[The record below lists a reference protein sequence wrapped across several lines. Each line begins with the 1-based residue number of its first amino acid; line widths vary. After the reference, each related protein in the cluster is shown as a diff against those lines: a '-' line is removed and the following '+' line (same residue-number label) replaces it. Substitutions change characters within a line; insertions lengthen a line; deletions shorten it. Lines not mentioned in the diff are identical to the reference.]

1 MNQRTR
7 ILLTLFLAAMMAGQ
21 SHAFPAGRSANAKPD
36 AEKLAALLLANSF
49 RAADLLAAQLL
60 DKPALAPADM
70 AVCGLAVLK
79 AGRLGEAEVI
89 LKRVLQRSPG
99 EPDAHLGL
107 GRVAASRNEPE
118 AAIAHLRRAVAST
131 FFYEEALR
139 LLWRAALDR
148 GRVDDLL
155 AIARL
160 AGERFGRESK
170 PLPPFFTSGLA
181 QVDGLAGKRLF
192 QMEGRFE
199 RIRIPL
205 VACERHPGIRMI
217 SLALNGKG
225 DGLFHLDSALAGFM
239 TISPMLAAELGLA
252 PCGSGTSTGV
262 GTATITTRFA
272 VLDTVALGPL
282 TFRNVPVMVSDI
294 ATLRGRREG
303 LVGTAFLKRFNVT
316 IDMEAGT
323 LDLFPLDRP
332 DLLAGNIDGAA
343 VAANI
348 PLLVF
353 DQTVVEA
360 SVAGAPPAL
369 YILDSAAST
378 HLVDSVFFAEH
389 IRPKL
394 DPGRIVQAGIR
405 GAGGAQNVR
414 RVEGLPIALGPLV
427 LAGQQVNEFPLAG
440 LNNISGRY
448 AAGLLGNPLLWPFR
462 VHMDFR
468 AGRLIL
474 ERFPCS
480 DGTLG
485 DGACNFN

>member
-1 MNQRTR
+1 MMNRRALLLIPLAT
-7 ILLTLFLAAMMAGQ
+7 ILSAMLAGQ
-21 SHAFPAGRSANAKPD
+21 AFPAGRPAAVKPD
-36 AEKLAALLLANSF
+36 AEKLAGFLLANSF
-49 RAADLLAAQLL
+49 READMLAARLL
-60 DKPALAPADM
+60 GKPDLSPGDI

-89 LKRVLQRSPG
+89 LKGVLRRSPA
-99 EPDAHLGL
+99 EPTAHLGL
-107 GRVAASRNEPE
+107 GRIAYARNDSE
-118 AAIAHLRRAVAST
+118 AAIAHLRRAVASVL
-131 FFYEEALR
+131 FYEEALR

-148 GRVDDLL
+148 GRVDELL
-155 AIARL
+155 EIAGL
-160 AGERFGRESK
+160 AGERFRRESK
-170 PLPPFFTSGLA
+170 PLPPFFANGLA

-199 RIRIPL
+199 RIRVPL

-225 DGLFHLDSALAGFM
+225 DRLFHLDSALAGFL
-239 TISPMLAAELGLA
+239 TISPLLAAELGLA
-252 PCGSGTSTGV
+252 PGGSGMSAGV
-262 GTATITTRFA
+262 GTTPIATRFA

-294 ATLRGRREG
+294 ATLRGVKEG

-316 IDMEAGT
+316 IALEAGT
-323 LDLFPLDRP
+323 MDLFPLDRS
-332 DLLAGNIDGAA
+332 DLLASNIDRAA
-343 VAANI
+343 VAADV

-378 HLVDSVFFAEH
+378 HLVDSGFFAEH
-389 IRPKL
+389 VRPKI
-394 DPGRIVQAGIR
+394 DPDRIVQASIR
-405 GAGGAQNVR
+405 GAGGAQDVR
-414 RVEGLPIALGPLV
+414 RAEGVSIALGPLV
-427 LAGQQVNEFPLAG
+427 LAGQPVNEFPMAA
-440 LNNISGRY
+440 LNGISGRY

-474 ERFPCS
+474 ERFPRS
-480 DGTLG
+480 
-485 DGACNFN
+485 AKSESRN

>member
-1 MNQRTR
+1 MMNGRAR
-7 ILLTLFLAAMMAGQ
+7 ILMTMILAAIMAGQ
-21 SHAFPAGRSANAKPD
+21 AHALLACPSAAVKPD

-49 RAADLLAAQLL
+49 READMLAAQLL
-60 DKPALAPADM
+60 GKPALPPTDM

-89 LKRVLQRSPG
+89 LNRALRRSPD
-99 EPDAHLGL
+99 EPSAHLGL
-107 GRVAASRNEPE
+107 GRIASARNEPE
-118 AAIAHLRRAVAST
+118 AAIAHLRRAVASA

-139 LLWRAALDR
+139 LLWRAASDR

-155 AIARL
+155 EIAKL
-160 AGERFGRESK
+160 AGERFSRESK

-205 VACERHPGIRMI
+205 VASERHGGIRVI
-217 SLALNGKG
+217 PFALNGKG
-225 DGLFHLDSALAGFM
+225 DCLFHLDSALAGFM
-239 TISPMLAAELGLA
+239 TISPLLADELGLA
-252 PCGSGTSTGV
+252 PSGSGTSMGV
-262 GTATITTRFA
+262 GTAPISTRFA

-316 IDMEAGT
+316 LDIEAGNM
-323 LDLFPLDRP
+323 DLFPLDRP
-332 DLLAGNIDGAA
+332 DLLAGNIDRAA
-343 VAANI
+343 VAADV

-360 SVAGAPPAL
+360 SVAGSPPAL

-378 HLVDSVFFAEH
+378 HLIDSIFFAEH
-389 IRPKL
+389 IRPKI
-394 DPGRIVQAGIR
+394 DPGRIVQGGIR
-405 GAGGAQNVR
+405 GAGGAQNVL
-414 RVEGLPIALGPLV
+414 RVEGLPIALGPLAF
-427 LAGQQVNEFPLAG
+427 AGQQVNEFPMAG
-440 LNNISGRY
+440 LNGISGRY

-474 ERFPCS
+474 ERFPHS
-480 DGTLG
+480 
-485 DGACNFN
+485 AKSKNQN